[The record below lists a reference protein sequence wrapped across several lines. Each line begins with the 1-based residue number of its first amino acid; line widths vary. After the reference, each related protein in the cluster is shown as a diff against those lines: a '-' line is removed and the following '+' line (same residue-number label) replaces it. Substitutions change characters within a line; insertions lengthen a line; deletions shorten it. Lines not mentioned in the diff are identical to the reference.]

1 MSSIRLRE
9 LQVLD
14 GRFRILNRI
23 GEGGMGTVYI
33 GEQIGLGR
41 RVAIKTLN
49 PEFGENVDLI
59 ARFRRE
65 AHVIENLTHPNTV
78 RLYDFGETETGLLYI
93 VMEYLEGKTLEEVVR
108 ERGRLP
114 VQTVVHIA
122 KQVLGSLVEAHAQK
136 IVHRDIKPSN
146 LILCEQLGADNF
158 VKVLDFGLA
167 RADVE
172 NVSLHTYSGAVMGT
186 PHYMSPEQARGQTVI
201 PSSDLYSLALTL
213 YELVMGEPAYNA
225 SSPYELAMYHLTPDP
240 LVIPGLLLGTRLG
253 AVIAKAAEK
262 DPEQRYSSA
271 QEMLKDLQDDSMSR
285 MTAATLDAIA
295 VRPSEVGMEGD
306 TEETPSA
313 VTISSP
319 TVYALKLKRKRRTVL
334 GVAAAVVV
342 GAVLAWFLASRED
355 RSEPERLAATEEEA
369 VDTDPAEETL
379 EPTQEVE
386 DDPEVTSSDDP
397 EVENEQIVA
406 VDPESDGQET
416 DEAEAPESAMAED
429 ERDQRASERR
439 ERRRER
445 QEREREAREREE
457 REREEREREEREREE
472 REQAERER
480 LEREAEQAANSIPVL
495 EEASTPENEQESTE
509 VADTTVESPPSLME
523 TTDDGESDEDGESSA
538 LPTNF

>member
-23 GEGGMGTVYI
+23 GEGGMGTVYL

-41 RVAIKTLN
+41 KVAIKTLN

-78 RLYDFGETETGLLYI
+78 RLYDFGETDTGLLYI
-93 VMEYLEGKTLEEVVR
+93 VMEYLEGQTLEEVVR
-108 ERGRLP
+108 DRGRLP

-122 KQVLGSLVEAHAQK
+122 KQVLGSLVEAHAQS

-186 PHYMSPEQARGQTVI
+186 PHYMSPEQARGQKVI
-201 PSSDLYSLALTL
+201 PSSDLYSLGLTL

-240 LVIPGLLLGTRLG
+240 LELPGLLRGTRLG

-262 DPEQRYSSA
+262 DPDLRYASA
-271 QEMLKDLQDDSMSR
+271 VDMLRDLQSDSMAR
-285 MTAATLDAIA
+285 MTAATLDAVA
-295 VRPSEVGMEGD
+295 VKSSDFGQVGD

-313 VTISSP
+313 VTMSSP
-319 TVYALKLKRKRRTVL
+319 TVYALKLKRRRHTIF
-334 GVAAAVVV
+334 GAALAVVV
-342 GAVLAWFLASRED
+342 GAVLSWILVSQDDPGSVDPRTTTQQEEV
-355 RSEPERLAATEEEA
+355 EPNLVDEA
-369 VDTDPAEETL
+369 VELPETADSDRNLDPSN
-379 EPTQEVE
+379 EVGE
-386 DDPEVTSSDDP
+386 L
-397 EVENEQIVA
+397 ENEQVVVVEPGTNSDI
-406 VDPESDGQET
+406 EGTGQDGQ
-416 DEAEAPESAMAED
+416 EAPESAMVQDDRDDQAR
-429 ERDQRASERR
+429 ERRR
-439 ERRRER
+439 ERRREAA
-445 QEREREAREREE
+445 ERERQQQEAEE
-457 REREEREREEREREE
+457 RERQQREAEERER
-472 REQAERER
+472 QQ
-480 LEREAEQAANSIPVL
+480 REAEQAANEATHAIQIL
-495 EEASTPENEQESTE
+495 EDPPDPE
-509 VADTTVESPPSLME
+509 VESPPSLME
-523 TTDDGESDEDGESSA
+523 QSNDADTEREGESSA
-538 LPTNF
+538 LPTDF